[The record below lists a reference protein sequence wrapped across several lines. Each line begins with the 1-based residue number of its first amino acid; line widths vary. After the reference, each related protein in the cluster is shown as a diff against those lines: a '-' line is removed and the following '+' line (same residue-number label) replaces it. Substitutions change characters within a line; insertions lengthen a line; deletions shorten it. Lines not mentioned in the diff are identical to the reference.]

1 MLLSE
6 AARTAGAFESA
17 TTMGRPACAM
27 LPHAMDTSG
36 SVGCIGNR
44 VYTGLGDDEPYLSV
58 PGSALDATL
67 EKLDTILNANIELE
81 KFHRQRAATL
91 AS

>member
-1 MLLSE
+1 M
-6 AARTAGAFESA
+6 A
-17 TTMGRPACAM
+17 
-27 LPHAMDTSG
+27 

-44 VYTGLGDDEPYLSV
+44 VYTGLGDDELYLSV

-67 EKLDTILNANIELE
+67 EKLDTILTANIELE